1 MSLPEAIITGGSEG
15 ASPEARLQ
23 QVIEQV
29 AAAIAAL
36 QDAVDLLT
44 EKARQ
49 LHAHEAVMA
58 DRDRNGHFRPGA
70 GFTYD
75 PDTGVH
81 NVDALSGVAELTTRE
96 VQRLLKERDVP
107 APSLHS
113 PAGSRATAIAAG
125 TDFTVPAYRVGFG
138 ELQVWL
144 DGVLCVPGEDAA
156 HCQYR
161 EIGAAGASSTIIRWH
176 DEIAVSYDIFARVR

>member
-1 MSLPEAIITGGSEG
+1 MSLPEAIITSGKDD
-15 ASPEARLQ
+15 AAREADLQ
-23 QVIEQV
+23 PLIAQV
-29 AAAIAAL
+29 ATAVAAL
-36 QDAVDLLT
+36 QDAVDLIT

-75 PDTGVH
+75 PESGVH
-81 NVDALSGVAELTTRE
+81 NVDALSGVAEMATRE

-107 APSLHS
+107 ALTLHS
-113 PAGSRATAIAAG
+113 PAGSRAATIVAG
-125 TDFTVPAYRVGFG
+125 ADFTVPSYRVGFA

-144 DGVLCVPGEDAA
+144 DGVLCIAGDNSE
-156 HCQYR
+156 HCQYL
-161 EIGAAGASSTIIRWH
+161 EVGAKGSPSTIIRWH
-176 DEIAVSYDIFARVR
+176 DDIAVSYDIFARVR